1 MDRLHAAIEK
11 ARAEREKALA
21 GQPSRPLTAPP
32 LPEDAGRDPLLGPA
46 RPAAPHPPFPVTPP
60 PADPEAFAPRRP
72 QLWQALKPLNRDARE
87 LHRNRLLAL
96 RGGKEAVPFD
106 LLRTRMLLQLKQNGW
121 RRVGIV
127 SPTPEC
133 GKTTVAANL
142 AFAFSRQ
149 PDVTALLLDF
159 DLRRPRLAKMLG
171 QDVEHGMAD
180 VLRGSVSFADHALR
194 LGENVAIGLNAEPA
208 TAPSEL
214 LQSERTVTGL
224 ARIEADFAPDVV
236 LFDLPPMLSTDDNY
250 GFLQRVDCVLLL
262 AAAEQTTIDQ
272 IDVSL
277 RQLNDLTTVLGV
289 VLNKNRFS
297 SSTYGYN
304 SDYYY

>member
-21 GQPSRPLTAPP
+21 GQPSRPLSPPP
-32 LPEDAGRDPLLGPA
+32 LPAGAAQDPLLGPA
-46 RPAAPHPPFPVTPP
+46 AAPQVPFPVSPP
-60 PADPEAFAPRRP
+60 TDPAPTVGRGRP
-72 QLWQALKPLNRDARE
+72 QVWQSLRPFDREAKELK
-87 LHRNRLLAL
+87 RNRLLAL

-106 LLRTRMLLQLKQNGW
+106 LLRTRMLHQLKQNGW

-171 QDVEHGMAD
+171 QNVEHGMAD
-180 VLRGSVSFADHALR
+180 VLRGSVSFAEHALK
-194 LGENVAIGLNAEPA
+194 LSENVAIGMNVEPA

-214 LQSERTVTGL
+214 LQSERTVSAL
-224 ARIEADFAPDVV
+224 ARIEAEFAPDVV